1 MRMRNVLGL
10 CAASA
15 LLTAC
20 GDSGEIEAPLE
31 ENADSTIGQPSAV
44 AQMNDTNGD
53 SVGEVHFYEEG
64 NLTRV
69 SATVEGLSPGYHG
82 FHLHEESM
90 CEVNEEEDPF
100 ESAGGHYH
108 SDDDEH
114 GSHTGDMPSLFVIE
128 DGTAQLSFT
137 TDAFS
142 TEDLIETTSVM
153 IHEDPDNFGH
163 IPDRYTSDEQE
174 TSGPDEETA
183 TTGDAGDRIACGV
196 VEAS

>member
-1 MRMRNVLGL
+1 
-10 CAASA
+10 
-15 LLTAC
+15 
-20 GDSGEIEAPLE
+20 
-31 ENADSTIGQPSAV
+31 
-44 AQMNDTNGD
+44 
-53 SVGEVHFYEEG
+53 
-64 NLTRV
+64 
-69 SATVEGLSPGYHG
+69 
-82 FHLHEESM
+82 M

-114 GSHTGDMPSLFVIE
+114 GSHTGDMPSLYAIE

-142 TEDLIETTSVM
+142 TDDLAGTTSVM

-163 IPDRYTSDEQE
+163 IPDRYTSDEQD
-174 TSGPDEETA
+174 TSGPDEETV